1 MKVSRKQS
9 TPLSFGEFSKE
20 RSTSSSVCPIFL
32 FPKSQNNASMG
43 NFKSFQVTSGRSFD
57 QVWKKKIAPS
67 DSNGASHLHLLR
79 IEPNIPS
86 KPTRTVQLRGPCS
99 PGTSRQKSAR
109 DWQMLQ
115 GSGSPERTFDPTRPQ
130 HWPDLAAVLA
140 SKATTSVQLGP
151 SWLQL
156 RPNLAARSRNLVQ
169 LEAIRDMASNLGTL
183 PA

>member
-57 QVWKKKIAPS
+57 QVWKKTFAPS